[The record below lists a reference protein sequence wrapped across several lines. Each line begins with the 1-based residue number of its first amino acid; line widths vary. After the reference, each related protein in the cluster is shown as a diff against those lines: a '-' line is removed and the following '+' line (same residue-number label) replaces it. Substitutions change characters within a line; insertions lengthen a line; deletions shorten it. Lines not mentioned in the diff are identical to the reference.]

1 MQDVLKDRCTICNI
15 FQSAFISL
23 KNYCLLEWCFYI
35 NLECAKNMFQAVA
48 VPYQA
53 ATSFV
58 MALTEFSRRWVYLSL
73 ALRYQRFDHCC
84 WFNKLWAS
92 WSYWRT
98 FKLFIPNIL
107 RIFCL
112 LQQAVLRA
120 KKNSSTVIAP
130 FFCNYSWSSIT
141 WRKFWFWIMHLISPF
156 LYGGMCTCLIFL
168 SGRKSTVMRVISC
181 CTGWICEL
189 EIFKGWHLTLIHV
202 CFL

>member
-73 ALRYQRFDHCC
+73 ALRFDHCC

-98 FKLFIPNIL
+98 FKLFIPTSSGFFASFSKL
-107 RIFCL
+107 SWEQKRTR
-112 LQQAVLRA
+112 QQ
-120 KKNSSTVIAP
+120 SSTP
-130 FFCNYSWSSIT
+130 FFCNYSRSSIT
-141 WRKFWFWIMHLISPF
+141 WREFWFWVIHLISPF

-168 SGRKSTVMRVISC
+168 SGRKSIVMRVISC
-181 CTGWICEL
+181 STGWICEL
-189 EIFKGWHLTLIHV
+189 EIFKGWYLTLIHV

>member
-73 ALRYQRFDHCC
+73 ALRFDHCC

-98 FKLFIPNIL
+98 FKLFIPTSSGFFASFSKL
-107 RIFCL
+107 SWEQKRTR
-112 LQQAVLRA
+112 QQ
-120 KKNSSTVIAP
+120 SSTP
-130 FFCNYSWSSIT
+130 FFCNYSRSSIT
-141 WRKFWFWIMHLISPF
+141 WREFWFWVIHLISPF

-189 EIFKGWHLTLIHV
+189 EIFKGWYLTLIHV